1 MSNSDLERKIDLQS
15 KLLEMLEK
23 RISSSEKLSD
33 IKDQQLKSH
42 EDDIKRLEE
51 ELQREHNRPIQ
62 ATHSSG
68 RGSGRINLDDIDA
81 VELLMYAEKHGIPWG
96 R

>member
-1 MSNSDLERKIDLQS
+1 MSNDDLERKIDLQS

-23 RISSSEKLSD
+23 RISTSEKLSD
-33 IKDQQLKSH
+33 IKDQRLESQDS
-42 EDDIKRLEE
+42 EIKRLEE

-68 RGSGRINLDDIDA
+68 RGSGRINIDDIDA
-81 VELLMYAEKHGIPWG
+81 IELLFYAEKKGIPWG

>member
-1 MSNSDLERKIDLQS
+1 MSNSDLERKIELQG

-23 RISSSEKLSD
+23 RISTSEKLSD
-33 IKDQQLKSH
+33 IKDQKLDSQES
-42 EDDIKRLEE
+42 EIKRLEE
-51 ELQREHNRPIQ
+51 ELQREQNRPIQ

-68 RGSGRINLDDIDA
+68 RGSGRINLDEIDA
-81 VELLMYAEKHGIPWG
+81 VELLMYAEKKGIPWG